1 MHPPAG
7 AMRKNSLVMPKN
19 FDKIAVNFNI
29 NLVKDFLLQLP
40 ISLVIVLSIATGA
53 LLIQLFYY
61 LFFYARVAVK
71 RQPKHSHPDQ
81 EPVSIV
87 ICARDEEENL
97 RNNLPL
103 ILEQAYPNYEVIVV
117 NDCST
122 DDTADVLSAFQERYK
137 HLKVT
142 TIKPDEKF
150 THGKKLALT
159 IGIKAASN
167 DFMLLTDADCTPTSQ
182 SWLHL
187 MQENFIPSCEVTIGY
202 GGYKPKAGALDKLVR
217 CDTFFIGLQYLG
229 FALAG
234 FPYMGVGRNL
244 AYRKSTFFN
253 NKGFASHYNLPSG
266 DDDLFVSEV
275 ANKRNTLVEYRPDTI
290 TRSEQVSSFNSWM
303 WQKLR
308 HSITASRYRKSV
320 KFLIW
325 LEPISRVILFASA
338 IYLIAF
344 TSLIWM
350 GVGALGLRL
359 IIQSIIFKVAQNRL
373 LEKNLFLYSLIYD
386 FASPFLYAF
395 LGLKK
400 TFSPK
405 WN

>member
-1 MHPPAG
+1 
-7 AMRKNSLVMPKN
+7 MPKN
-19 FDKIAVNFNI
+19 FDKIALNFNRST
-29 NLVKDFLLQLP
+29 VEDFLSQQP
-40 ISLVIVLSIATGA
+40 IHLWIILGILVTT

-71 RQPKHSHPDQ
+71 RQPKHSHPHQ

-97 RNNLPL
+97 RNNLPI
-103 ILEQAYPNYEVIVV
+103 ILEQEYPNYEVVVV
-117 NDCST
+117 NDCSE
-122 DDTADVLSAFQERYK
+122 DGTADLLSAFQTRYK

-159 IGIKAASN
+159 IGIKAATN
-167 DFMLLTDADCTPTSQ
+167 DFLLLTDADCAPTSK

-187 MQENFIPSCEVTIGY
+187 MQENFIPSCEVAIGY
-202 GGYKPKAGALDKLVR
+202 GAYAPKKGALDKLVR
-217 CDTFFIGLQYLG
+217 CDTFSIGLQYLG

-234 FPYMGVGRNL
+234 IPYMGVGRNL
-244 AYRKSTFFN
+244 AYRKSTFFQN
-253 NKGFASHYNLPSG
+253 RGFASHYNLPSG

-275 ANKRNTLVEYRPDTI
+275 ANKKNTLVEYRPDTI
-290 TRSEQVSSFNSWM
+290 TRSEQVSSFDSWV

-308 HSITASRYRKSV
+308 HSTTASHYKKGIKMLV
-320 KFLIW
+320 W
-325 LEPISRVILFASA
+325 LEPTSRVLLFIAA
-338 IYLIAF
+338 IYIIAF
-344 TSLIWM
+344 SELIWV
-350 GVGALGLRL
+350 GVGALGFRL
-359 IIQSIIFKVAQNRL
+359 IIQGIIFKAAQNRL
-373 LEKNLFLYSLIYD
+373 LEKNLFLYSLLYD
-386 FASPFLYAF
+386 LTSPFLYAF